1 MRNILTNIKNSLIYK
16 ARSTAFIVLML
27 PTMALL
33 VGSCKTSDLSSSA
46 YSYQRNLAFKE
57 ALFPSS
63 SIIKRSSNNEPARA
77 HRTYVSRARSII
89 QNNPENLMKLT
100 KQEISFIFG
109 KPTFARKDAEAR
121 VWQYKTNNCV
131 IDFYFYD
138 ERNAKNASPVSYVD
152 MRFKEELYPGS
163 ASKGSV
169 SVQEQ
174 SKCLQDVVAQSIRT
188 NSRA

>member
-1 MRNILTNIKNSLIYK
+1 MNILKNIKSTLIYK
-16 ARSTAFIVLML
+16 GRSTAFILLML
-27 PTMALL
+27 PTMSLL

-46 YSYQRNLAFKE
+46 YSYQKSMAFKE

-63 SIIKRSSNNEPARA
+63 SIIKRNADDSSTRA

-89 QNNPENLMKLT
+89 QKDPESLMKLT

-109 KPTFARKDAEAR
+109 EPTFARKDANAR

-138 ERNAKNASPVSYVD
+138 ERNAKTASPVSFVD

-169 SVQEQ
+169 STQEQ
-174 SKCLQDVVAQSIRT
+174 SKCLQDVVAQSIRSS
-188 NSRA
+188 SRA

>member
-1 MRNILTNIKNSLIYK
+1 MIKIVKDIKSTLIYK
-16 ARSTAFIVLML
+16 GKATAFILLML
-27 PTMALL
+27 PTISLL

-46 YSYQRNLAFKE
+46 YSYQKNMAFKE

-63 SIIKRSSNNEPARA
+63 SIISKADDNEQRA
-77 HRTYVSRARSII
+77 HKTYVSRARSII
-89 QNNPENLMKLT
+89 QSDPESLSKLT

-109 KPTFARKDAEAR
+109 KPTFSRKDADAK

-138 ERNAKNASPVSYVD
+138 EANSSKYSPVSYVD
-152 MRFKEELYPGS
+152 MRFKEELYPAS
-163 ASKGSV
+163 TSKGSV
-169 SVQEQ
+169 SSQEQ
-174 SKCLQDVVAQSIRT
+174 SKCLHDVVAQTMRN